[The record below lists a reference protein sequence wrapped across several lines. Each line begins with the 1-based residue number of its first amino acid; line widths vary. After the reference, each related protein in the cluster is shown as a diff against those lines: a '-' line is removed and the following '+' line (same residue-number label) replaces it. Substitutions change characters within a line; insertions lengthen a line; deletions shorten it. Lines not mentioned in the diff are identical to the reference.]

1 MRFWIE
7 GIEQDEDF
15 FVFIGFFRK
24 GLFGENFIFLTLGRE
39 IHANIIFRT
48 DKATKHAL
56 FFLLSVGSSRAGLE
70 IAVYR
75 KIFSGTRPWILGK
88 MQRCL
93 GRNEK

>member
-1 MRFWIE
+1 MKIF
-7 GIEQDEDF
+7 
-15 FVFIGFFRK
+15 
-24 GLFGENFIFLTLGRE
+24 LFLLAFSEKVCLAKHFIFLTLGRE
-39 IHANIIFRT
+39 IHGNIIFRT

-88 MQRCL
+88 MQKCF